1 MSPGLMRAGTGYLA
15 NEAYLSNAI
24 VSWEQY
30 LEV

>member
-15 NEAYLSNAI
+15 NEAYLSIAI